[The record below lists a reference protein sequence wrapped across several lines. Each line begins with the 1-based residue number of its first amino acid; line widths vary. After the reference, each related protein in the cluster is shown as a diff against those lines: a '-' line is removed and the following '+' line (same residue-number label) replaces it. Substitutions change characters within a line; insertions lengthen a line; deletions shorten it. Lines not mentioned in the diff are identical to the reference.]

1 MKSKRSITRKLF
13 VITSIV
19 FVVFITTNLIV
30 QSAFFGQ
37 FYIKWKSDTLSHD
50 LVKFKDKYSLLK
62 TNDEETSLIS
72 AFEDKNSYKIIIR
85 DKAGNLKYLT
95 KTVDARKDSIK
106 ARIMDQLMSTQIET
120 IGGVAKFKK
129 DKKPLIFLTDN
140 NLDLEVSATAISYNS
155 VAGISYDEKKDEFI
169 YLYTSL
175 QPVNEA
181 VQVIKE
187 FYYYFYIG
195 AIVIILFLSLIYS
208 NMIAKP
214 LIKITKT
221 AGKMAKL
228 DFTEKCVVKSN
239 DEIGALATSLN
250 LLSEN
255 LNESLTSLKDANSK
269 LEKDIEKEKKLTEM
283 RKDFV
288 AAVSHELKTPI
299 TLIEGYTQALNDDI
313 LEGEEKQYFI
323 DVIMDESRKMNNLVS
338 DMLNLS
344 QLESGNF
351 NLVQEDFYIDE
362 LVKPLAKKFSSM
374 LNEKD
379 IKLSVNLVQNIKVT
393 ADWNRI
399 EQVLTN
405 YMTNAIR
412 HVNNGGKIAVTMFD
426 REDSICVEVENS
438 GSKIDEAES
447 DKIWDTFYKIDK
459 SRTRKLGGTG
469 LGLSIVKNIIL
480 LHGGSCGVANTE
492 MGVKFYFILTKQ

>member
-1 MKSKRSITRKLF
+1 MKSKKSITRKLF
-13 VITSIV
+13 AITSIV
-19 FVVFITTNLIV
+19 FIVFITTNLVV
-30 QSAFFGQ
+30 QSQFFEQ
-37 FYIKWKSDTLSHD
+37 FYIKWKKDNVKD
-50 LVKFKDKYSLLK
+50 NLVKFKSQYILLE
-62 TNDEETSLIS
+62 NDVDEGDLINSYEE
-72 AFEDKNSYKIIIR
+72 KNNYKIIIS
-85 DKAGNLKYLT
+85 DSSGNLKALPT
-95 KTVDARKDSIK
+95 TFDERNDAIKIRLMIQIMSDEIEKTGGIARFRK
-106 ARIMDQLMSTQIET
+106 E
-120 IGGVAKFKK
+120 G
-129 DKKPLIFLTDN
+129 KPLIFKTG
-140 NLDLEVSATAISYNS
+140 VSREMVVS
-155 VAGISYDEKKDEFI
+155 VAGILYDENKDETI
-169 YLYTSL
+169 YVFSSL

-187 FYYYFYIG
+187 FYLYFYIG
-195 AIVIILFLSLIYS
+195 AIVTILLLSFIYS
-208 NMIAKP
+208 NMIAKR

-221 AGKMAKL
+221 ASKMANL
-228 DFTEKCVVKSN
+228 DFTEKCQVKSE

-255 LNESLTSLKDANSK
+255 LDGALTSLKDANAK

-323 DVIMDESRKMNNLVS
+323 DVIMDESKKMNNLVS

-351 NLVQEDFYIDE
+351 K
-362 LVKPLAKKFSSM
+362 LVKEEFFLHELIQPFTKKFSSL
-374 LNEKD
+374 LNEKN
-379 IKLSVNLVQNIKVT
+379 ITLKINLIQNIKVN

-412 HVNNGGKIAVTMFD
+412 HINKGGSITVRMIEK
-426 REDSICVEVENS
+426 EDTITVSVENT
-438 GSKIDEAES
+438 GSEIEATEIM
-447 DKIWDTFYKIDK
+447 KIWDNFYKIDK

-469 LGLSIVKNIIL
+469 LGLSIVKNIML
-480 LHGGSCGVANTE
+480 LHGGSCGVENTE
-492 MGVKFYFILTKQ
+492 TGVEFYFVLTKQ

>member
-1 MKSKRSITRKLF
+1 MKSKKSITRKLF
-13 VITSIV
+13 AITSIV

-30 QSAFFGQ
+30 QSVFFEK
-37 FYIKWKSDTLSHD
+37 FYIKWKNDNLERN
-50 LVKFKDKYSLLK
+50 LIKFKSEYSLLRK
-62 TNDEETSLIS
+62 DEDEISLINS
-72 AFEDKNSYKIIIR
+72 FEEEYNYKIIIS
-85 DKAGNLKYLT
+85 DNLGNLKYLT
-95 KTVDARKDSIK
+95 KTVDERKDSMK
-106 ARIMDQLMSTQIET
+106 VRIMHQIMSDEIENR
-120 IGGVAKFKK
+120 GGISKFKEEGK
-129 DKKPLIFLTDN
+129 ALIFSTEKSRN
-140 NLDLEVSATAISYNS
+140 MVVS
-155 VAGISYDEKKDEFI
+155 VAGILYDEKKDETVCAFS
-169 YLYTSL
+169 SL

-187 FYYYFYIG
+187 FYLYFYIG
-195 AIVIILFLSLIYS
+195 AIITILLLSLIYS

-221 AGKMAKL
+221 ASKMANL
-228 DFTEKCVVKSN
+228 NFTEKCEVKSE

-255 LNESLTSLKDANSK
+255 LNESLTSLKDANAQ

-299 TLIEGYTQALNDDI
+299 TLIEGYTLALNDDV
-313 LEGEEKQYFI
+313 LEGAEKQYFI
-323 DVIMDESRKMNNLVS
+323 DVIMDESKKMNNLVS

-351 NLVQEDFYIDE
+351 KLIKEEFFLHE
-362 LVKPLAKKFSSM
+362 LINPSIKKFSS
-374 LNEKD
+374 LINEKH
-379 IKLSVNLVQNIKVT
+379 IKLRLNLIQNIKVN

-412 HVNNGGKIAVTMFD
+412 HTDNGGFITVEMIN
-426 REDSICVEVENS
+426 REDTVCVEVENS
-438 GSKIDEAES
+438 GNKIDATETI
-447 DKIWDTFYKIDK
+447 KIWDNFYKVDK

-480 LHGGSCGVANTE
+480 LHGGSCGVENTTR
-492 MGVKFYFILTKQ
+492 GVKFYFTLTKQQ

>member
-1 MKSKRSITRKLF
+1 MKSKKSITRKLF
-13 VITSIV
+13 AITSIV
-19 FVVFITTNLIV
+19 FVIFITTNLLV
-30 QSAFFGQ
+30 QSAFFEQ
-37 FYIKWKSDTLSHD
+37 FYIKWKQDNLEAN
-50 LVKFKDKYSLLK
+50 LVKFKSKYILLQK
-62 TNDEETSLIS
+62 GVDEISLIS
-72 AFEDKNSYKIIIR
+72 SFEEENNYKIIIR
-85 DKAGNLKYLT
+85 DNLGNLKYLT
-95 KTVDARKDSIK
+95 KTVDEKKDSK
-106 ARIMDQLMSTQIET
+106 TVRIMHQIMTDE
-120 IGGVAKFKK
+120 IEHRGGITKFKLER
-129 DKKPLIFLTDN
+129 KPFIFITGGN
-140 NLDLEVSATAISYNS
+140 REMVVS
-155 VAGISYDEKKDEFI
+155 VAGVLYDENKDETI
-169 YLYTSL
+169 YAFSSL

-187 FYYYFYIG
+187 FYLYFYIG
-195 AIVIILFLSLIYS
+195 AIITILLLSFIYS

-221 AGKMAKL
+221 ASKMAKL
-228 DFTEKCVVKSN
+228 DFTEKCVVKSE

-255 LNESLTSLKDANSK
+255 LNSALTSLTDANTQ

-299 TLIEGYTQALNDDI
+299 TLIEGYTLALNDDV

-323 DVIMDESRKMNNLVS
+323 DVIMDESRKMNSLVS
-338 DMLNLS
+338 DMLDLS

-351 NLVQEDFYIDE
+351 KLIKEKFYLNE
-362 LVKPLAKKFSSM
+362 LVESVTKKFSTI
-374 LNEKD
+374 LNEKR
-379 IKLSVNLVQNIKVT
+379 IKLGLNISQNVKVD

-399 EQVLTN
+399 EQVITN

-412 HVNNGGKIAVTMFD
+412 HTEEDGSITVTMIN
-426 REDSICVEVENS
+426 REDTICVEIENS
-438 GSKIDEAES
+438 GNKIEISEIS
-447 DKIWDTFYKIDK
+447 KIWDNFYKVDK

-480 LHGGSCGVANTE
+480 LHGGSYGVENTE
-492 MGVKFYFILTKQ
+492 VGVKFYFILTKL